1 MAFRQP
7 QQRPQA
13 VRQPSYTRP
22 SAQAEQVIQ
31 APPSRRPLE
40 ESQEWVLFSPR
51 SVAQSQTTGTS
62 QTARTISRASDFGSL
77 ETGVR
82 SDQIATREDNV
93 FYEEEDDEEAE
104 LDSLDDGLHA
114 FQALPSPKLD
124 QSGGSI
130 LPMHDGHGTFPTSYP
145 YADNEGMQEQLWK
158 YERYNPQRRW
168 THRRRSSVQKRLD
181 AMEEE
186 QEEVVGVDPQEER
199 RLRVEKWRLEQSKAV
214 LEEMER
220 ESKRRQRRRSRS
232 GIEQSMS
239 AITTTEQTSTGVRR
253 FDAATDASIVRS
265 EDKEESE
272 SFWQRLTRRVIQ
284 DIMGLDEDTLSV
296 IFGEELPTDVSATP
310 TQSSPLMESMQQ
322 SSLAT
327 FPGRI
332 WETRLLDRIARE
344 LGILVHQLSDFEG
357 AFAAYKDNEESFTT
371 QPVPIKPAT
380 RVALESKTRDRR
392 PVTLADT
399 TDALFTP
406 TLPKVHASP
415 TTAPDASLW
424 GIEEE
429 TTPSRPI
436 NVDANSTSQDA
447 EYWER
452 DFDIRMIFNF
462 LRTRFSSRPS
472 SPTPPATAPLPHP
485 DQSSPTNPPLPTS
498 WINAPT
504 TTASALG
511 TSPESLRRAD
521 LIRKHHPLVSRA
533 AERRREALLRRHHAA
548 MASVLQKR
556 PNGESSC
563 ASQSTKRSRSRLSSG
578 QSRKYWD
585 FPGGVAAGS
594 QGSVV
599 GSVVSGLEAGGN
611 GSWGEV

>member
-1 MAFRQP
+1 
-7 QQRPQA
+7 
-13 VRQPSYTRP
+13 
-22 SAQAEQVIQ
+22 
-31 APPSRRPLE
+31 
-40 ESQEWVLFSPR
+40 
-51 SVAQSQTTGTS
+51 
-62 QTARTISRASDFGSL
+62 
-77 ETGVR
+77 
-82 SDQIATREDNV
+82 
-93 FYEEEDDEEAE
+93 
-104 LDSLDDGLHA
+104 
-114 FQALPSPKLD
+114 
-124 QSGGSI
+124 
-130 LPMHDGHGTFPTSYP
+130 
-145 YADNEGMQEQLWK
+145 
-158 YERYNPQRRW
+158 
-168 THRRRSSVQKRLD
+168 
-181 AMEEE
+181 
-186 QEEVVGVDPQEER
+186 
-199 RLRVEKWRLEQSKAV
+199 
-214 LEEMER
+214 
-220 ESKRRQRRRSRS
+220 
-232 GIEQSMS
+232 MS

-452 DFDIRMIFNF
+452 DFDIRMIFNY